1 MDQKS
6 IGDDSRFLE
15 PQLTDI
21 RSCWPKIKKGIE
33 AILEENPILTF
44 IPEDVYSECANE
56 RAFLF
61 TSPKGFLILTEEV
74 DTITKEKT
82 LLIWIAYTYEQGK
95 GNWIDHVEWF
105 NTLALNSN
113 CKFIEA
119 RSRVPEMREY
129 AVANG
134 WEIDTI
140 VYRRHVNEQ

>member
-44 IPEDVYSECANE
+44 IP
-56 RAFLF
+56 
-61 TSPKGFLILTEEV
+61 EV

-140 VYRRHVNEQ
+140 VYRRHVNE